1 MELNPMDNLLVGSA
15 GIAAYPPGATF
26 GPRVLYD
33 FQFLWVIEGNVTASF
48 DGVEL
53 SVLPDTILL
62 GRPGMTEHY
71 DWDKERRSILGYLHF
86 SFDYS
91 APEWPPL
98 KQWPLMRRMT
108 LNDILRPLFRYAIGL
123 TQCSTPSRD
132 RLLESTVT
140 LMLHSFLSGQTAVAP
155 EPFGKLP
162 SAVEKALSA
171 IRRSLAQDPP
181 EPITLEALARAGHVT
196 APHLCRLFRRHL
208 NLSPLECAGLARL
221 ERAASLLVRSNLAV
235 REVADATGFVS
246 PYHFSKKF
254 KAVYRVSPR
263 DYRRSMR
270 AGFMILGNPIIQR
283 LQLHVPQ
290 TQP

>member
-1 MELNPMDNLLVGSA
+1 MNLNPMDNLLVGSA

-26 GPRVLYD
+26 GPRLLYD
-33 FQFLWVIEGNVTASF
+33 FQFLWIIEGNIAANF
-48 DGVEL
+48 DQKKI
-53 SVLPDTILL
+53 SALPDTILL
-62 GRPGMTEHY
+62 GRPGMTDRY
-71 DWDKERRSILGYLHF
+71 DWDRERRTILAYLHF

-98 KQWPLMRRMT
+98 KEWPLVRRIT
-108 LNDILRPLFRYAIGL
+108 SNDILRPLFRYAVGL
-123 TQCSTPSRD
+123 AQSSIPDRD
-132 RLLESTVT
+132 QLLESTVT

-162 SAVEKALSA
+162 GAVEKALAA
-171 IRRSLAQDPP
+171 IRRALAQDPP
-181 EPITLEALARAGHVT
+181 LPITLEELARTAHVT
-196 APHLCRLFRRHL
+196 AEHLCRLFRRHL
-208 NLSPLECAGLARL
+208 NLGPLECAGLARL

-235 REVADATGFVS
+235 KEVADATGFVS
-246 PYHFSKKF
+246 QYHFSTKF
-254 KAVYRVSPR
+254 KRIYGVSPR

-283 LQLHVPQ
+283 LQLHVPE

>member
-1 MELNPMDNLLVGSA
+1 MNLNPMDNLLVGSA

-33 FQFLWVIEGNVTASF
+33 FQFVWLIEGNITASF
-48 DGVEL
+48 DGQEFP
-53 SVLPDTILL
+53 VLPDTILL
-62 GRPGMTEHY
+62 GRPGMTDHY
-71 DWDKERRSILGYLHF
+71 DWDRERRTILAYLHF

-98 KQWPLMRRMT
+98 KEWPLTRR
-108 LNDILRPLFRYAIGL
+108 LAANDILRPLFRYAIGL
-123 TQCSTPSRD
+123 AQSSAPERGQ
-132 RLLESTVT
+132 LLESTVT
-140 LMLHSFLSGQTAVAP
+140 LMLHCFLAGQTAVAP
-155 EPFGKLP
+155 EPFVKLP
-162 SAVEKALSA
+162 TAIERALSA
-171 IRRSLAQDPP
+171 IRRALAHDPP
-181 EPITLEALARAGHVT
+181 LSITLESLARAGHVT

-208 NLSPLECAGLARL
+208 NLGPLECAGLARL

-235 REVADATGFVS
+235 KEVADATGFVS

-254 KAVYRVSPR
+254 KTVYNVSPR

-283 LQLHVPQ
+283 LQLHVPE
-290 TQP
+290 TKP